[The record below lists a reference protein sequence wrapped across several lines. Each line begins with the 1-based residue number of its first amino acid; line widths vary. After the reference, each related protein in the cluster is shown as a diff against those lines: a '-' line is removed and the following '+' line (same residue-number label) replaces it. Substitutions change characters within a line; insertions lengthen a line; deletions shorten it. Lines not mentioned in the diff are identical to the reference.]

1 MRACHTSAAGIK
13 DLLNPF
19 PSSQSRAEF
28 PTPISLTSS
37 TVALY
42 SESNTEEDSANS
54 RQIAARTEDTGDR
67 LSMKEVVVE
76 VTSSKDH
83 DSVPAAG
90 PVPETDFT
98 QLYRNGHI
106 PFEFEKN
113 SKDEVGGEGD
123 SEVEGERDSNIAVGA
138 DAEIDREGR
147 EGLGEDRGYVAGVRE
162 RPAGPLTADSFY
174 LDMFKTMCDS
184 VSIGTCCVC

>member
-1 MRACHTSAAGIK
+1 VRACHTSAAGIK

-83 DSVPAAG
+83 DSVPAVG

-113 SKDEVGGEGD
+113 SKDEVG
-123 SEVEGERDSNIAVGA
+123 EVEGERNPNIAVGA

-147 EGLGEDRGYVAGVRE
+147 EGLGEGRGYIAGVRE